1 MGGWGGAGGAGGHV
15 LIFIDSALLWHS
27 DPIIFKWSQRQKLAS
42 VSVFSRKLNELNCGW
57 MDTTEM
63 MIMVIMVMALPTFP
77 LPFDAAWTLCNL
89 AKFPSQIKKKK
100 KKERKNPSLA
110 TEQTKKK
117 ICKRNG
123 GKRILGVEPICWRG
137 WFVTHGSW
145 CCCFWVELSVPRST
159 DVAARSL
166 RHQSQRNR
174 NFQKI

>member
-1 MGGWGGAGGAGGHV
+1 
-15 LIFIDSALLWHS
+15 
-27 DPIIFKWSQRQKLAS
+27 
-42 VSVFSRKLNELNCGW
+42 

-117 ICKRNG
+117 
-123 GKRILGVEPICWRG
+123 
-137 WFVTHGSW
+137 FVKEMEANEYLESSLFVDVVGLLLMAH
-145 CCCFWVELSVPRST
+145 
-159 DVAARSL
+159 DVAAFES
-166 RHQSQRNR
+166 S
-174 NFQKI
+174 